1 MKKEFFLS
9 NKKENEILI
18 KSIIHVL
25 KNVNISW
32 KKTKEN
38 YILSIFCETCELFT
52 KKNNLHIFLINFI
65 KQIKYL
71 ESQKMSYYLLNPE
84 KIYIIN
90 DEISFIIDENIN
102 EITRDEIRITNIFEK
117 KLCSP
122 ELYEVKSLPNK
133 VSLKSI
139 YFSTSLYLLKAF
151 VEIDESVFYRLKEE
165 EDMEKK
171 IYLLL
176 KIDSWL
182 NQIKYS
188 KMYWFI
194 KKNLSIN
201 VKNRNLVYI

>member
-1 MKKEFFLS
+1 MY
-9 NKKENEILI
+9 EI
-18 KSIIHVL
+18 
-25 KNVNISW
+25 
-32 KKTKEN
+32 
-38 YILSIFCETCELFT
+38 
-52 KKNNLHIFLINFI
+52 
-65 KQIKYL
+65 
-71 ESQKMSYYLLNPE
+71 
-84 KIYIIN
+84 
-90 DEISFIIDENIN
+90 
-102 EITRDEIRITNIFEK
+102 
-117 KLCSP
+117 
-122 ELYEVKSLPNK
+122 KSLPNK

-151 VEIDESVFYRLKEE
+151 VEIDENVFYRLKEE

-182 NQIKYS
+182 NKIKYS